1 LLYGVENRK
10 QTGNKN
16 ETEEKIGVRVVAFNA
31 PFNNIS
37 VISWQ
42 SVLLVEETGVPGE
55 NHRPVARQCQTL
67 SHKIRGRD
75 RVVVEFTI
83 TCAISAYHHKGC
95 EFESRS

>member
-1 LLYGVENRK
+1 LTEAVPCYLITNIPNTRKNKNRK

-42 SVLLVEETGVPGE
+42 SVLW
-55 NHRPVARQCQTL
+55 
-67 SHKIRGRD
+67 
-75 RVVVEFTI
+75 
-83 TCAISAYHHKGC
+83 
-95 EFESRS
+95 ESPNS